1 MKGQT
6 ALVTGASRGLGRA
19 IAVRLAREG
28 AAVCVNFLTSEADAD
43 RVVDEIRRAGGRAVA
58 VRTDVGDPAAVR
70 RMVERVEAE
79 LSPISILVNNAGLSV
94 RGTLETFESADL
106 ERMRRTNVDG
116 LIHMTRAVIPGMRER
131 RYGRIV
137 NITSIAA
144 HGTSLPGTTFYAAT
158 KAAVITLTRRF
169 AMELGAHGITVNAVA
184 PGFFPTD
191 MSQARRNTEQLATAV
206 KQISERTMVGRV
218 GHPDDISHAVAFLV
232 APESSFVTAQ
242 VLTVDGGR
250 MDYIG
255 HPYSRLSLTSCGR
268 NLHVP
273 ARRRVRGGLR
283 GPPGHARDDGRE
295 LPGIHRLR
303 HVHAVARRQ
312 REHPVLHASVRG
324 QGDGRR
330 IASAL
335 TVQRP
340 HLLDQRVAVLA
351 RHLDVRHEDVRSPLR
366 QHLQRLGRRATGP
379 DAGPGAL
386 ENGRRELEG
395 VRIIVDHQHAKIIET
410 RALW

>member
-1 MKGQT
+1 MTTSNLHTLIYSCFFFQAEDGIRDV
-6 ALVTGASRGLGRA
+6 AVTGVQTCAL
-19 IAVRLAREG
+19 
-28 AAVCVNFLTSEADAD
+28 
-43 RVVDEIRRAGGRAVA
+43 
-58 VRTDVGDPAAVR
+58 
-70 RMVERVEAE
+70 
-79 LSPISILVNNAGLSV
+79 PISV

-191 MSQARRNTEQLATAV
+191 MSRRNAEQLATAV

-218 GHPDDISHAVAFLV
+218 GHPDDIAHAVAFLA

-255 HPYSRLSLTSCGR
+255 HP
-268 NLHVP
+268 
-273 ARRRVRGGLR
+273 
-283 GPPGHARDDGRE
+283 
-295 LPGIHRLR
+295 
-303 HVHAVARRQ
+303 
-312 REHPVLHASVRG
+312 
-324 QGDGRR
+324 
-330 IASAL
+330 
-335 TVQRP
+335 
-340 HLLDQRVAVLA
+340 
-351 RHLDVRHEDVRSPLR
+351 
-366 QHLQRLGRRATGP
+366 
-379 DAGPGAL
+379 
-386 ENGRRELEG
+386 
-395 VRIIVDHQHAKIIET
+395 
-410 RALW
+410 

>member
-43 RVVDEIRRAGGRAVA
+43 RVVDEIRSAGGRAVA

-70 RMVERVEAE
+70 RMVERVGAE

-191 MSQARRNTEQLATAV
+191 MSRRNAEQLATAV

-218 GHPDDISHAVAFLV
+218 GHPDDIAHAVAFLA

-255 HPYSRLSLTSCGR
+255 HP
-268 NLHVP
+268 
-273 ARRRVRGGLR
+273 
-283 GPPGHARDDGRE
+283 
-295 LPGIHRLR
+295 
-303 HVHAVARRQ
+303 
-312 REHPVLHASVRG
+312 
-324 QGDGRR
+324 
-330 IASAL
+330 
-335 TVQRP
+335 
-340 HLLDQRVAVLA
+340 
-351 RHLDVRHEDVRSPLR
+351 
-366 QHLQRLGRRATGP
+366 
-379 DAGPGAL
+379 
-386 ENGRRELEG
+386 
-395 VRIIVDHQHAKIIET
+395 
-410 RALW
+410 

>member
-28 AAVCVNFLTSEADAD
+28 AAVCVNFLANEADAD
-43 RVVDEIRRAGGRAVA
+43 RVVDEIRGAGGRAVA

-70 RMVERVEAE
+70 RMVERVGAE

-169 AMELGAHGITVNAVA
+169 AMELGAH
-184 PGFFPTD
+184 
-191 MSQARRNTEQLATAV
+191 R
-206 KQISERTMVGRV
+206 SEEHTSELQS
-218 GHPDDISHAVAFLV
+218 PCNLV
-232 APESSFVTAQ
+232 C
-242 VLTVDGGR
+242 
-250 MDYIG
+250 
-255 HPYSRLSLTSCGR
+255 RL
-268 NLHVP
+268 
-273 ARRRVRGGLR
+273 
-283 GPPGHARDDGRE
+283 
-295 LPGIHRLR
+295 
-303 HVHAVARRQ
+303 
-312 REHPVLHASVRG
+312 
-324 QGDGRR
+324 
-330 IASAL
+330 
-335 TVQRP
+335 
-340 HLLDQRVAVLA
+340 LL
-351 RHLDVRHEDVRSPLR
+351 EKK
-366 QHLQRLGRRATGP
+366 
-379 DAGPGAL
+379 
-386 ENGRRELEG
+386 
-395 VRIIVDHQHAKIIET
+395 KIKKI
-410 RALW
+410 LN